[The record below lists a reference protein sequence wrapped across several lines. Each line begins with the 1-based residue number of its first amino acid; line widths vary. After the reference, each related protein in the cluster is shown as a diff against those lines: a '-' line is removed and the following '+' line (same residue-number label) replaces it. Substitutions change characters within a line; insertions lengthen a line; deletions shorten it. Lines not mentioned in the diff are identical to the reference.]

1 MVQRKHFIIIIV
13 LIVSKR
19 YCLVMRYSNLLS
31 IKLQYAYGSTI
42 LLFLFSDQM
51 KNVYLEA
58 KFKTLGA
65 ETTFECWILMY
76 CIEEFGKLNIY

>member
-1 MVQRKHFIIIIV
+1 MVQRKNFIIITV
-13 LIVSKR
+13 QIVSKR

-51 KNVYLEA
+51 KNVILEA
-58 KFKTLGA
+58 NFKTLGA
-65 ETTFECWILMY
+65 ETTFECWILLY
-76 CIEEFGKLNIY
+76 CLEEFGKLNFY